1 MTDSEHRCGYVALV
15 GRPNVGKSTL
25 LNRLV
30 GQKVSITA
38 HRPQTTRHRILG
50 IHSRAEAQ
58 IIYVDTPGIHEGQQ
72 HAINRLMNRA
82 ANSAMDDVDVVVFL
96 VDGLNWTPL
105 DEQIAERATSEAK
118 CCLLAINKVDKLPDK
133 SVLLPHL
140 EELQTKLNCEDF
152 IPISARRGSNVNALE
167 EAVIKHLP
175 KAAPIFPDDQI
186 TDRSM
191 RFVAS
196 EIVRE
201 KLTRRLGQEVP
212 YQLTVE
218 IESFEERRKSAVV
231 GAVIWVER
239 DSHKSIVIGKQGRI
253 LKEIGSAARIDL
265 EVQLGKKVHLSLWV
279 KVRSGWSDNETLLR
293 RFGYEP

>member
-1 MTDSEHRCGYVALV
+1 MSEQYRCGHVALI

-50 IHSRAEAQ
+50 IHTRPDAQ
-58 IIYVDTPGIHEGQQ
+58 IVYVDTPGIHVGQR
-72 HAINRLMNRA
+72 HAINRWMNRA
-82 ANSAMDDVDVVVFL
+82 ANAAMEDVDLVVFL
-96 VDGLNWTPL
+96 IDALQWTPL
-105 DEQIAERATSEAK
+105 DEQIAARVDAEAK
-118 CCLLAINKVDKLPDK
+118 ACILAINKIDKVLDK
-133 SVLLPHL
+133 ESLLPFIQEL
-140 EELQTKLNCEDF
+140 EQKIHGVEF
-152 IPISARRGSNVNALE
+152 IPISARRGINLDRLE
-167 EAVIKHLP
+167 DIVVSRLP
-175 KAAPIFPDDQI
+175 FAPPAYPEDQV

-191 RFVAS
+191 RFVAA
-196 EIVRE
+196 EVVRE
-201 KLTRRLGQEVP
+201 KLTRRLGQEIP

-218 IESFEERRKSAVV
+218 IESFEEHRNSAAI

-239 DSHKSIVIGKQGRI
+239 DGHKAIVIGKQGRI
-253 LKEIGSAARIDL
+253 LKEIGSAARVDL

-279 KVRSGWSDNETLLR
+279 KVRSGWADNEALLR